1 MHTCCTFAF
10 LVKFNFKFSMV
21 TSFAFTSL
29 VMFYYNPSMATSSTY
44 LLSFILSLNIFE
56 LKLNLSKKHWN
67 ALKFVSSFG
76 NDTLRK
82 VIQNKEELSVV

>member
-10 LVKFNFKFSMV
+10 LVKSNFKISMV

-44 LLSFILSLNIFE
+44 LLSFILFLNIFE
-56 LKLNLSKKHWN
+56 LKINLSKKHWN
-67 ALKFVSSFG
+67 GLKFVSSFG
-76 NDTLRK
+76 DDMLRK
-82 VIQNKEELSVV
+82 VI